1 MAKVI
6 YADQA
11 FESCK
16 TELSEQGITLLCC
29 DTNSHVP
36 FIERGVRS
44 VKETVRCVRSMLPKE
59 IKRIPTRLMRELVVS
74 TVKMIN
80 SNRRK
85 GGVHPVMSP
94 RQIITG
100 RRMVLPPLPPG
111 SCVYAVKGNITN
123 SIDKMRTFAALY
135 LRPNDEGGGHFV
147 YNINTMQRSSACRVV
162 GVDKKPIQFDD
173 LIIDTGALPKLYLRN
188 SQIAI
193 TLITYALL

>member
-1 MAKVI
+1 MVKII
-6 YADQA
+6 YADRA

-16 TELSEQGITLLCC
+16 SELSEQGITLLCC

-36 FIERGVRS
+36 FINRGIRF
-44 VKETVRCVRSMLPKE
+44 VKERVRCVRSMLPKE

-74 TVKMIN
+74 IVKMIN
-80 SNRRK
+80 SIRRK

-100 RRMVLPPLPPG
+100 RRMVLPPYPPG
-111 SCVYAVKGNITN
+111 LCVYTVKGNITN

-147 YNINTMQRSSACRVV
+147 SNINTMQRSSACRVV
-162 GVDKKPIQFDD
+162 GLNKKPIPFDD
-173 LIIDTGALPKLYLRN
+173 LVIETINRQAKKNPKVLN
-188 SQIAI
+188 
-193 TLITYALL
+193 LLTSDWSLSS